1 MKTGAVERERFLLDL
16 FWRPE
21 VDLDNSFF
29 ILV

>member
-1 MKTGAVERERFLLDL
+1 MKRGAVEREQFLLGL
-16 FWRPE
+16 FWQPE